1 MVDYGVDLH
10 WSNNPNLTTVK
21 DEDNVLQHIKN
32 RLQTSYEELNWVYD
46 NYGCN
51 YRQYLGSKTNDE
63 QLEFIKN
70 SVTQSLQEDEN
81 ISDFDLS
88 LSYIGNCAINIILN
102 IDGNVF
108 DFNLGDGE

>member
-88 LSYIGNCAINIILN
+88 LSYIGNGAINIILN